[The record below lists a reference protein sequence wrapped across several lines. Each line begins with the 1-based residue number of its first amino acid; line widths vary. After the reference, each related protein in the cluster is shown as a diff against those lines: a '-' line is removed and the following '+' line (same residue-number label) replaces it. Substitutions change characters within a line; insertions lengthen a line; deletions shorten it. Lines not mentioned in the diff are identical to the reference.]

1 MSKNEYRPIN
11 KNTLDF
17 SSKLR
22 KARISCGYT
31 QEQVAELINC
41 APRYL
46 ASLESGDNKGS
57 VNVIINLCN
66 LYNLSPNILFEDYLI
81 TDASYVPSE
90 ICGYNNL
97 NDEHKQIV
105 MNSISFLNKLEN
117 S

>member
-1 MSKNEYRPIN
+1 MSNNNYSPIN

-22 KARISCGYT
+22 NARISCGYT

-46 ASLESGDNKGS
+46 ASLESGNNKGS
-57 VNVIINLCN
+57 ISVIINLCN
-66 LYNLSPNILFEDYLI
+66 LYNLNPNILFEDFLTTTSNY
-81 TDASYVPSE
+81 TSSE

-97 NDEHKQIV
+97 NDEHKQIII
-105 MNSISFLNKLEN
+105 NSISFLSKLEK